1 MNRSKCVRE
10 ALLFQIKFHK
20 SVLNS
25 KGPRELF
32 QETFKKKKCS
42 NDELKLNLLNI
53 LGLNDISEEYEE
65 PTAST
70 SLSYNL

>member
-1 MNRSKCVRE
+1 M
-10 ALLFQIKFHK
+10 LFQIKFHK

-65 PTAST
+65 PTAGT